1 MRIDN
6 FFLLIFF
13 AFRPF
18 LIFLFLKRLV
28 KINVS
33 NLILIFLVFN
43 FMLDIRIIYWWIYN
57 STLDSA
63 EINSLCSW
71 IPSLL
76 SIIFIETLCLLWNN
90 CCSFFRRLKIL
101 EVVIIL
107 NSRYAVCLL
116 KIWLVLLERFLTNN
130 YWVVAIVYAACLFN
144 NGLRATE
151 ISFVLL
157 FFILPFLHPRTRFW
171 DIVQMSI
178 VGFLCCQLL
187 IVHLWNLDDWEFRIV
202 SHGSVRSSINVC
214 VLQFSVIS
222 S

>member
-6 FFLLIFF
+6 FFLMIFF
-13 AFRPF
+13 AFRSF

-90 CCSFFRRLKIL
+90 CCSFFRRLKIV
-101 EVVIIL
+101 EIVIIL
-107 NSRYAVCLL
+107 NSRYAVRLL

-130 YWVVAIVYAACLFN
+130 YWMVTIVYAACLFD
-144 NGLRATE
+144 NGLRAT
-151 ISFVLL
+151 
-157 FFILPFLHPRTRFW
+157 
-171 DIVQMSI
+171 
-178 VGFLCCQLL
+178 
-187 IVHLWNLDDWEFRIV
+187 
-202 SHGSVRSSINVC
+202 
-214 VLQFSVIS
+214 
-222 S
+222 